1 MDPRPGVGSCHNRR
15 SSSSDLNKDFRRE
28 LIITQVLLIW
38 IQLGVDGRNVAET
51 DVVACSDTG
60 EHAGHVVEENL
71 DRALGWSLVLT
82 LP

>member
-1 MDPRPGVGSCHNRR
+1 M
-15 SSSSDLNKDFRRE
+15 
-28 LIITQVLLIW
+28 
-38 IQLGVDGRNVAET
+38 DGRNVAET

-71 DRALGWSLVLT
+71 DRALGGSLVLA

>member
-1 MDPRPGVGSCHNRR
+1 MRSLTMVGVVRVEAGG
-15 SSSSDLNKDFRRE
+15 SSSWCRIVPQPAVFLLR
-28 LIITQVLLIW
+28 LIW

-71 DRALGWSLVLT
+71 DRALGGSLVLA